1 MSPRKLSRH
10 SSESCFQKNMQWLC
24 SLMYT
29 YKVKVRVLVAQS
41 CPTLC
46 HPMDCSPP
54 GSSVH
59 GILQARILEW
69 VAISFSRASSWPRV
83 QTRVSHTAG
92 RFFTFWATREAPVR
106 IVHMYKYAWALYTW
120 ASFCVP
126 MWPFVS
132 WGKWHRYLCGYAH
145 VHFFKLCFCMSM
157 GVYVSC
163 VWCFGVGWLWVAMN
177 VGWQSHNGKEAW

>member
-1 MSPRKLSRH
+1 MRLQ
-10 SSESCFQKNMQWLC
+10 SSL
-24 SLMYT
+24 
-29 YKVKVRVLVAQS
+29 
-41 CPTLC
+41 TLC
-46 HPMDCSPP
+46 NPVDCSPP